1 MGGSLDLKASTWKCA
16 HNLAWLRVSIV
27 KQVSLTPFECRMEC
41 KLSDD
46 KNVIKNASTFLNIVS
61 LPFDVLIND
70 YAPRLFMK
78 GVNLSLGHTT
88 KRLPFVSLMNICVN
102 NDNLMPIFT
111 MCYCS
116 NFSSTNPITFILFS
130 YFFLHEGYC
139 IPSQLLVCLYID
151 R

>member
-1 MGGSLDLKASTWKCA
+1 M
-16 HNLAWLRVSIV
+16 
-27 KQVSLTPFECRMEC
+27 
-41 KLSDD
+41 SDD
-46 KNVIKNASTFLNIVS
+46 KNVIKNASAFLNIVS

-116 NFSSTNPITFILFS
+116 NFSSTNPITFFFFFYILYPQPITCVS
-130 YFFLHEGYC
+130 VY
-139 IPSQLLVCLYID
+139 